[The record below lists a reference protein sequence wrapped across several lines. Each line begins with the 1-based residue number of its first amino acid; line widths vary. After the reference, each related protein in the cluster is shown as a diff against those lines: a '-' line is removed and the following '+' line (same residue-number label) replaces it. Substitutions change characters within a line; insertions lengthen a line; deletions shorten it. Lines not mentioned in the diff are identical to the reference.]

1 MTLPSYC
8 AAFLAVYSH
17 TLAACDLAAQL
28 MKKIIHMSNY
38 KSPAYQICH
47 FWSMRSALLLLEKS
61 GRSADIDDDGF
72 DYSSEL
78 RFNLTPQRI
87 AQSVL
92 MTSVAAGD
100 AERWQSVYATRHVRS
115 FERGSLEVRAN
126 DWVVVSRNGQ
136 SCIGRV
142 GEMIEFV
149 ASGGRFVRMLLRDA
163 RPIPSFDPMS
173 GHILRVLTSVAAV
186 EHVVPVESSSFHEL
200 YCDGEEHAG
209 ELRFTYIY

>member
-1 MTLPSYC
+1 
-8 AAFLAVYSH
+8 
-17 TLAACDLAAQL
+17 

-61 GRSADIDDDGF
+61 VDIQDDGYA
-72 DYSSEL
+72 YSSEL

-87 AQSVL
+87 AESTL
-92 MTSVAAGD
+92 MASVAAGD
-100 AERWQSVYATRHVRS
+100 AERWRSVYATRHVRS
-115 FERGSLEVRAN
+115 FERGSLEVRSN
-126 DWVVVSRNGQ
+126 DWVVVTRNGQ

-163 RPIPSFDPMS
+163 RPIPSFDSMS
-173 GHILRVLTSVAAV
+173 GGILRVSTSVATV
-186 EHVVPVESSSFHEL
+186 QHVVPVDSSSFHEL
-200 YCDGEEHAG
+200 YCDGEEHDG

>member
-1 MTLPSYC
+1 MHISRPRAWSRGEGDLMIDLC
-8 AAFLAVYSH
+8 ARPLICARPQVCASHPLA
-17 TLAACDLAAQL
+17 TCDLAVQL

-61 GRSADIDDDGF
+61 GRSVDIADDGF

-163 RPIPSFDPMS
+163 RPIPSFDP
-173 GHILRVLTSVAAV
+173 ILFLCQGTFL
-186 EHVVPVESSSFHEL
+186 EF
-200 YCDGEEHAG
+200 
-209 ELRFTYIY
+209 

>member
-1 MTLPSYC
+1 
-8 AAFLAVYSH
+8 
-17 TLAACDLAAQL
+17 

-61 GRSADIDDDGF
+61 GRSVDIADDGF

-100 AERWQSVYATRHVRS
+100 PERWQSIYATRHVRS